1 MMKNKNFIFLGLGAA
16 VLLYLLSKSSA
27 AKNLRIYFQTIGL
40 KKPTGLNLPT
50 ITATFR
56 IVNPTSSTLT
66 IDSLAGDL
74 MVNNKLLSTLQNNE
88 KFTVAAKS
96 ESLYTVNIKTPIFNA
111 LTTVLQ
117 LLKAKTK
124 NIKVDFVGTANS
136 GGFLLPINETVFIS

>member
-1 MMKNKNFIFLGLGAA
+1 MKSKNFIFLGLGAA
-16 VLLYLLSKSSA
+16 VVLYLLSKKSA

-40 KKPTGLNLPT
+40 KKSTGLNLPT

-56 IVNPTSSTLT
+56 IQNPTSSTLT

-136 GGFLLPINETVFIS
+136 GGFLLPINETVFVS

>member
-1 MMKNKNFIFLGLGAA
+1 MMKNKSLIFLGIGA
-16 VLLYLLSKSSA
+16 VVLYLLSKTSA
-27 AKNLRIYFQTIGL
+27 AKNLRIYFQTIGM
-40 KKPTGLNLPT
+40 KKPRGLNFPT

-74 MVNNKLLSTLQNNE
+74 MVNNKFLSSLSNTESFSVPAN
-88 KFTVAAKS
+88 S

-111 LTTVLQ
+111 LTTVVQ

-136 GGFLLPINETVFIS
+136 GGFLLPINETVFVS

>member
-1 MMKNKNFIFLGLGAA
+1 M
-16 VLLYLLSKSSA
+16 
-27 AKNLRIYFQTIGL
+27 
-40 KKPTGLNLPT
+40 KKPRGLNFPT

-74 MVNNKLLSTLQNNE
+74 MVNNKFLSSLSNTESFSVPAN
-88 KFTVAAKS
+88 S

-111 LTTVLQ
+111 LTTVVQ

-136 GGFLLPINETVFIS
+136 GGFLLPINETVFVS

>member
-1 MMKNKNFIFLGLGAA
+1 MMKNKSFIFIGIGA
-16 VLLYLLSKSSA
+16 VVLYLLSKTSA
-27 AKNLRIYFQTIGL
+27 AKNLRIYFQTIGM
-40 KKPTGLNLPT
+40 KKPSGLNFPT

-56 IVNPTSSTLT
+56 VVNPTSSTLT

-74 MVNNKLLSTLQNNE
+74 MVNNKLLSTLSNNE
-88 KFTVAAKS
+88 SFTVPAKS

-111 LTTVLQ
+111 LTTVVQ

-136 GGFLLPINETVFIS
+136 GGFLLPINETVFVS

>member
-1 MMKNKNFIFLGLGAA
+1 MKNKSLIYLGIGA
-16 VLLYLLSKSSA
+16 VVLYLLSKKSA
-27 AKNLRIYFQTIGL
+27 AKNLRIYFQTIGM
-40 KKPTGLNLPT
+40 KKPSGFNFPT

-66 IDSLAGDL
+66 IDSIAGDL
-74 MVNNKLLSTLQNNE
+74 MVNNKLLSTLSNTE
-88 KFTVAAKS
+88 TFTVPAKS

-111 LTTVLQ
+111 LVTVVQ

-136 GGFLLPINETVFIS
+136 GGFLLPINETVFVS

>member
-1 MMKNKNFIFLGLGAA
+1 MMKNKSFIYLGIGA
-16 VLLYLLSKSSA
+16 VVLYLLSKTSA
-27 AKNLRIYFQTIGL
+27 AKNLRIYFQTIGM
-40 KKPTGLNLPT
+40 KKPSGLNFPT

-56 IVNPTSSTLT
+56 VVNPTSSTLT

-74 MVNNKLLSTLQNNE
+74 MVNNKLLSTLSNNE
-88 KFTVAAKS
+88 SFTVPAKS

-111 LTTVLQ
+111 LTTVVQ

-136 GGFLLPINETVFIS
+136 GGFLLPINETVFVS

>member
-1 MMKNKNFIFLGLGAA
+1 MMKNKSFIYFGIGAA
-16 VLLYLLSKSSA
+16 VLLYLLSKKSA
-27 AKNLRIYFQTIGL
+27 AKNLRIYFQTIGT
-40 KKPTGLNLPT
+40 KKSTGLNFPT

-66 IDSLAGDL
+66 IDSIAGDL
-74 MVNNKLLSTLQNNE
+74 MVNNKLLSTLANNE
-88 KFTVAAKS
+88 SFTVPAKS

-136 GGFLLPINETVFIS
+136 GGILLPINETIFVS

>member
-1 MMKNKNFIFLGLGAA
+1 MMKNKNFIYIGLGAA
-16 VLLYLLSKSSA
+16 VLLYLLSKKSA
-27 AKNLRIYFQTIGL
+27 ANNLRVYFQTIGL
-40 KKPTGLNLPT
+40 KKASGLNLPT

-74 MVNNKLLSTLQNNE
+74 LVNNKLLSTLQNNE

-111 LTTVLQ
+111 LTTVIQ

-136 GGFLLPINETVFIS
+136 GGILIPIDETVFVS

>member
-1 MMKNKNFIFLGLGAA
+1 MGLGAA
-16 VLLYLLSKSSA
+16 VVLYLLSKKSA

-40 KKPTGLNLPT
+40 KKSTGLNLPT

-56 IVNPTSSTLT
+56 IQNPTSSTLT

-136 GGFLLPINETVFIS
+136 GGFLLPINETVFVS

>member
-1 MMKNKNFIFLGLGAA
+1 MKNKNFIYIGLGAA
-16 VLLYLLSKSSA
+16 VLLYLLSKKSA
-27 AKNLRIYFQTIGL
+27 ANNLRVYFQTIGL
-40 KKPTGLNLPT
+40 KKASGLNLPT

-74 MVNNKLLSTLQNNE
+74 LVNNKLLSTLQNNE

-111 LTTVLQ
+111 LTTVIQ

-136 GGFLLPINETVFIS
+136 GGILIPIDETVFVS

>member
-16 VLLYLLSKSSA
+16 VVLYLFSKRSA

-74 MVNNKLLSTLQNNE
+74 MVNNKLLSTLQNTE
-88 KFTVAAKS
+88 KFSVAAKS

-136 GGFLLPINETVFIS
+136 GGFLLPINETVFVS